1 MDAVDI
7 VYRFY
12 GRYRGE
18 KRTIGSSAC
27 GMPIAAL
34 FVGEGEPRILLQYAI
49 HAREW
54 VTSLLALDHIA
65 RGVPFGTAAFV
76 PLANPDGAA
85 LALRGERFLQTLPEC
100 RADFL
105 RRINGGPDFSL
116 WKANA
121 NAVDLNVNFDAEW
134 GKGVCNVRAPAAEN
148 YIGAQPFSEPE
159 TRALRDFT
167 RAFRPAA
174 TVSFHT
180 KGQEIYWE
188 FGQKGAARSRDKKM
202 AETLAA
208 AAGYRAKHVRGS
220 CGGYKDWCIRA
231 LGIPAF
237 TIEAGSDALSHP
249 LGEDRLPQLIAEC
262 GGVPALVSEMV
273 WKINSDS

>member
-174 TVSFHT
+174 TVIS
-180 KGQEIYWE
+180 
-188 FGQKGAARSRDKKM
+188 
-202 AETLAA
+202 
-208 AAGYRAKHVRGS
+208 GS
-220 CGGYKDWCIRA
+220 AGGYKDWCIRA